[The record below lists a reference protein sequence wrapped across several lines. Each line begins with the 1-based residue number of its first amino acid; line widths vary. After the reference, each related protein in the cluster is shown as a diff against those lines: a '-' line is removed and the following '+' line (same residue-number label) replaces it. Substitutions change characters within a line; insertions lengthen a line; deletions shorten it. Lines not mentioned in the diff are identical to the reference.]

1 MTVCAHISSREQFTA
16 KLAQELDPK
25 TSAAV
30 VDAAAAVVDAM
41 IATVLKRKAELEA
54 NGGGCA

>member
-1 MTVCAHISSREQFTA
+1 MCAHISSREQFTA